1 MGIFSVNVVS
11 MAMIEPAYFNP
22 PAYGFHSIW
31 DQIEWASN
39 FIFVDHKLRCLF
51 SILFGASMLLVIERA
66 RASGRSGA
74 KTHYA
79 RMAVLLLLGT
89 IHFYFIWFGDIL
101 MLYAMVGMIAF
112 LFIALDPLS
121 MVLLAVLLFAWSDVP
136 RMLNAPAW
144 WTDYAAAH
152 AAHPTKEAVKTW
164 ADRAEFFEPSPETI
178 AKDLKAHSSYRAY
191 VAHSLTDRRWDPWQS
206 FKGLWPET
214 LALMLLGMAGY
225 RSGFLTGR
233 WSDRAYR
240 RAATLG
246 IGIGGAAF
254 ATLGAITWRSGFRL
268 PEVIAGYF
276 TFSAPFRPVMA
287 LGYAA
292 LIILIF
298 RRPSAL
304 RDRLA
309 AVGRAAFTN
318 YLGASLI
325 GAVLFIG
332 CGWYGRLSHAEAWL
346 LVPIVWLIM
355 LAWSKPW
362 LDRFAYGP
370 FEWLWRSLAR
380 WELQPMRKRLAATSF
395 AAEA

>member
-1 MGIFSVNVVS
+1 MGILSVNIVG

-22 PAYGFHSIW
+22 TAYGFHTIW
-31 DQIEWASN
+31 DRIVWAAD
-39 FIFVDHKLRCLF
+39 FVLVDHKLRGLF

-112 LFIALDPLS
+112 LFWRLDPRS

-144 WTDYAAAH
+144 WTDETAAH
-152 AAHPTKEAVKTW
+152 AAHPTKEAVKKW
-164 ADRAEFFEPSPETI
+164 ADRSEFFEPSAKAI
-178 AKDLKAHSSYRAY
+178 AQDRAAHASYRAY
-191 VAHSLTDRRWDPWQS
+191 VANSLSKRRWEPWES
-206 FKGLWPET
+206 FKDLWPET
-214 LALMLLGMAGY
+214 LALMLLGMAGF

-233 WSDRAYR
+233 WSDRSYR
-240 RAATLG
+240 RAAALG

-254 ATLGAITWRSGFRL
+254 ATLGALTWRSGFRL
-268 PEVIAGYF
+268 PEVVAGYF

-292 LIILIF
+292 LIILLF
-298 RRPSAL
+298 RRPSAS

-318 YLGASLI
+318 YLGASII
-325 GAVLFIG
+325 GAILFIG
-332 CGWYGRLSHAEAWL
+332 FGWYGTLSRADAWL

-380 WELQPMRKRLAATSF
+380 WELQPMRKRLAATSL

>member
-1 MGIFSVNVVS
+1 MGIFSVNIVG

-22 PAYGFHSIW
+22 PTYGFHTIW
-31 DQIEWASN
+31 DRLVWAAN
-39 FIFVDHKLRCLF
+39 FVLVDHKLRGLF

-89 IHFYFIWFGDIL
+89 LHFYFIWFGDIL
-101 MLYAMVGMIAF
+101 MLYAMVGMVAF
-112 LFIALDPLS
+112 LFWRLDPRS

-152 AAHPTKEAVKTW
+152 SAHPSKEAVRKW
-164 ADRAEFFEPSPETI
+164 ADRSKFFEPSAKEI
-178 AKDLKAHSSYRAY
+178 AQDRAAHASYRAF
-191 VAHSLTDRRWDPWQS
+191 VANSLSERRWEPWDS
-206 FKGLWPET
+206 FKTLWSET
-214 LALMLLGMAGY
+214 LALMLLGMAGF
-225 RSGFLTGR
+225 RSGFLTGQ
-233 WSDRAYR
+233 WNDRAYR
-240 RAATLG
+240 RAAVLG

-254 ATLGAITWRSGFRL
+254 ATLGALTWRSGFRL
-268 PEVIAGYF
+268 PEVAAGYF

-292 LIILIF
+292 LIILLF

-304 RDRLA
+304 RDRLT

-318 YLGASLI
+318 YLGASII
-325 GAVLFIG
+325 GAILFIG
-332 CGWYGRLSHAEAWL
+332 FGWYGTLSRAEAWL
-346 LVPIVWLIM
+346 MVPIVWLIM

-380 WELQPMRKRLAATSF
+380 WQLQPMRKRIPAAVL